1 MEYRKLRGTEE
12 KISLLGMGCMRFPTV
27 GETGEID
34 EAEAQKIVDY
44 AYEHGVNYFD
54 TAFMYHGGKSEGFIG
69 RALKK
74 YPRESYN
81 LITKMPG
88 WEIKEPSDVER
99 IFNLQLSRCGV
110 DYFDF
115 YLCHS
120 VRENNFAFYEDNHVF
135 EFLTEMKKQ
144 GKVRHIG
151 FSFHD
156 TPEVLEKVIDKY
168 PWEFVQIQLNYLD
181 WELQDAKRQY
191 EIIKSRG
198 IQCIIMEPVRGG
210 ALADLCPEANELLLQ
225 AQPDKSI
232 ASWAIRY
239 AASLDNVLTVLSGM
253 TSMEQVQDNVATLS
267 AFAPL
272 SDAERSVLDKAL
284 DIYKKKDTVP
294 CTGCRYC
301 MDCPFG
307 VDIPGVFAAFNE
319 YIIGGRKAQPFLDAY
334 GALER
339 EKASAEY
346 CKSCGKCMKLC
357 PQAIEIP
364 EKMGLIAG
372 QVSELKK

>member
-12 KISLLGMGCMRFPTV
+12 AISLLGMGCMRFPTI
-27 GETGEID
+27 GDTGEID

-99 IFNLQLSRCGV
+99 ILNLQLSRCGV

-210 ALADLCPEANELLLQ
+210 ALADLCPEANRLLLQ

-267 AFAPL
+267 KFAPL
-272 SDAERSVLDKAL
+272 TDTERSVLDKAL
-284 DIYKKKDTVP
+284 DVYKKKDTVP

-319 YIIGGRKAQPFLDAY
+319 YVIDRKEQPFLEAY
-334 GALER
+334 AALEK

-372 QVSELKK
+372 RVSELKK

>member
-1 MEYRKLRGTEE
+1 MNYRKLKGTEE
-12 KISLLGMGCMRFPTV
+12 EISLLGMGCMRFPTIE
-27 GETGEID
+27 ETGEID

-44 AYEHGVNYFD
+44 AYGHGVNYFD

-69 RALKK
+69 KALKK

-120 VRENNFAFYEDNHVF
+120 VRENNFAFYEKNHVF

-156 TPEVLEKVIDKY
+156 TPEVLETVIDKY

-181 WELQDAKRQY
+181 WEQQDAKRQY

-210 ALADLCPEANELLLQ
+210 ALADLCEEANEVLLS

-253 TSMEQVQDNVATLS
+253 TSMEQVKDNVATLS
-267 AFAPL
+267 DFAPL
-272 SDAERSVLDKAL
+272 SDAEQGTLATAL
-284 DIYKKKDTVP
+284 DIYKRKDTVP

-319 YIIGGRKAQPFLDAY
+319 YMINKKKEPFLSAY
-334 GALER
+334 DEFERAGA
-339 EKASAEY
+339 AAQF

-357 PQAIEIP
+357 PQGIQIP
-364 EKMGLIAG
+364 EKMEQIAAL
-372 QVSELKK
+372 VDELKK

>member
-1 MEYRKLRGTEE
+1 MEYRKLKGTDE
-12 KISLLGMGCMRFPTV
+12 KISLLGLGCMRLPTIE
-27 GETGEID
+27 GSDKID

-54 TAFMYHGGKSEGFIG
+54 TAFMYHGGNSEEFIG

-74 YPRESYN
+74 YPRKSYN
-81 LITKMPG
+81 LTTKMPG

-99 IFNLQLSRCGV
+99 IFNLQLSRCNT

-120 VRENNFAFYEDNHVF
+120 IQKENFKFYEENHVF
-135 EFLTEMKKQ
+135 EFLTELKKQ

-156 TPEVLEKVIDKY
+156 TPDFLEEVINKY

-181 WELQDAKRQY
+181 WEKQDAKRQY
-191 EIIKSRG
+191 EIIKKHG

-210 ALADLCPEANELLLQ
+210 ALAYLNEEANQTLTD
-225 AQPDKSI
+225 ARPDKSI

-253 TSMEQVQDNVATLS
+253 SNMTQVADNTATIS
-267 AFAPL
+267 EFEPL
-272 SDAERSVLDKAL
+272 TCKERAVLEKAL
-284 DIYKKKDTVP
+284 DIYTKEDTIP

-307 VDIPGVFAAFNE
+307 VDIPGVFAAFNN
-319 YIIGGRKAQPFLDAY
+319 YVIDKRKTDFISKYSAYENSSSAAQ
-334 GALER
+334 
-339 EKASAEY
+339 Y
-346 CKSCGKCMKLC
+346 CKSCSKCEKIC
-357 PQAIEIP
+357 PQNIKISSQM
-364 EKMGLIAG
+364 KKISQIAA
-372 QVSELKK
+372 ELKK